1 MRKTCKLL
9 RTDKVWDLTSI
20 TEQIEEDWISDCKGF
35 ENLTRER
42 FYDAIF
48 ELIDYWTTSIDILEY
63 YEFAI
68 KLYNRITVK
77 IIKYSDGTICY
88 ITPWKKCVYKLL
100 FYFLFLKQNLTD
112 EIIRRLPV
120 SLLEKLGLIR
130 ELVEETTDGL
140 TLGEI
145 QDGGEELL
153 EQIKNDYLD
162 TSMIDDGTNDN
173 ETATPN
179 TPSV

>member
-1 MRKTCKLL
+1 MRKACKLL

-35 ENLTRER
+35 DNLTRER

-88 ITPWKKCVYKLL
+88 ITPWKKCV
-100 FYFLFLKQNLTD
+100 
-112 EIIRRLPV
+112 
-120 SLLEKLGLIR
+120 
-130 ELVEETTDGL
+130 
-140 TLGEI
+140 
-145 QDGGEELL
+145 
-153 EQIKNDYLD
+153 
-162 TSMIDDGTNDN
+162 
-173 ETATPN
+173 
-179 TPSV
+179 

>member
-1 MRKTCKLL
+1 MP
-9 RTDKVWDLTSI
+9 I
-20 TEQIEEDWISDCKGF
+20 
-35 ENLTRER
+35 
-42 FYDAIF
+42 
-48 ELIDYWTTSIDILEY
+48 
-63 YEFAI
+63 
-68 KLYNRITVK
+68 
-77 IIKYSDGTICY
+77 
-88 ITPWKKCVYKLL
+88 
-100 FYFLFLKQNLTD
+100 
-112 EIIRRLPV
+112 

-130 ELVEETTDGL
+130 EIVEETTDGL